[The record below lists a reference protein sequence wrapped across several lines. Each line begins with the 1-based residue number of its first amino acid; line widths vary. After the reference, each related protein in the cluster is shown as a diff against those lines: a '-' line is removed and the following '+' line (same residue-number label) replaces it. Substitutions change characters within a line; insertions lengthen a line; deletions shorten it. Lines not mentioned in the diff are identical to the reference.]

1 MTDRELLA
9 LLIVAA
15 GLALA
20 VIFLMIA
27 RRRRAELRGDG
38 HLRIDIRKKED

>member
-15 GLALA
+15 GLGLGL
-20 VIFLMIA
+20 VFLVIA
-27 RRRRAELRGDG
+27 RRRRAELRGG
-38 HLRIDIRKKED
+38 GRLRIDIRKKED